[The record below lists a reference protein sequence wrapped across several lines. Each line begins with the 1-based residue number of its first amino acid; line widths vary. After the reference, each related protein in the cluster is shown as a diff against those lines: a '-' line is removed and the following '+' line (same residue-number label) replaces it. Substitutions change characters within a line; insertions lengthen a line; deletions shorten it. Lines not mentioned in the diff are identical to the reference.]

1 MNAVVSVIGK
11 DCVGILAFV
20 SNKCANSNAN
30 ILEVSQSVLKE
41 YFAMIMLV
49 NIDSIN
55 CEFVDFVK
63 DLEINGKNEGLDIHV
78 MHEDIFNAMHKI

>member
-63 DLEINGKNEGLDIHV
+63 DLESNGKNEGLDIHV